1 MIPLLVAAALAALP
15 GTADTVQGR
24 VTDTTGAPLP
34 AVAVSITELDRR
46 TLTDASGAFAFA
58 QVPAGR
64 YTLVARRLGFAPQTV
79 SVTVPLAAPLV
90 LTLRP
95 AAFELPAV
103 VVTATRA
110 PVDPLSSPLATST
123 LGADRPAKQDIS
135 LAHALAGV
143 PGVRTVSTGGEM
155 GKPMIRG
162 LVGPRVLTLD
172 AGNRLEDYSWSDEDG
187 PSVDAA
193 FADRVEVIR
202 GPASVLYGSDA
213 LGGVVNAVP
222 APVPEAGSG
231 RGFVRGGTDLYAASN
246 NAELG
251 ALVRL
256 EGAGG
261 GTGWRANLAGRRSE
275 ALHTPAGEI
284 DNTGFL
290 ALDGDAAL
298 GVRGDWG
305 RGTLRVVHYGGE
317 FHLHEAG
324 DTAPPPPGSPET
336 GPVRKLSDDR
346 LQASAELPLGAMRLE
361 VKSQLQRHWL
371 AEVVEGDTASTEKGF
386 DLLLT
391 TGTLDVLAHHAL
403 TPAVHGTAGVSGY
416 LQRNATRGDEPLV
429 PGADARGVGTF
440 VFEQADLGRWSV
452 LGGARID
459 LRRLDADSNTDLAL
473 GAQRRDYHA
482 WSGDVGIA
490 FRPAPDMAMTAN
502 IGRAWRA
509 PTLFELFA
517 NGPHVGESRF
527 EQGDATLVPEA
538 GVTGDLS
545 LRWRGARLQG
555 ELSAFASS
563 YSHYIYVTPTGG
575 VQDSLPVYV
584 YRQGD
589 ATLAGAEGR
598 IEALVVRDVSVRAR
612 ADFVNGTLENGG
624 PLPLLPPLAGDVGVD
639 WRLSELSWA
648 TRASLSVDA
657 ELAARQRRIAA
668 YDVPTAGYGLLHFG
682 AQLEKPIGGR
692 VVRIELAVRNALN
705 TSYKNFLSRYKR
717 FALDPGRNIVVRVGT
732 DF

>member
-1 MIPLLVAAALAALP
+1 MTAILAFLALLAGPV
-15 GTADTVQGR
+15 DTLRGR
-24 VTDTTGAPLP
+24 VTDTTGVPL
-34 AVAVSITELDRR
+34 AGVSVSITELDRR
-46 TLTDASGAFAFA
+46 TLSDASGAFAFA

-64 YTLVARRLGFAPQTV
+64 YTVVARMVGFAPRTAD
-79 SVTVPLAAPLV
+79 VTVPGATPLV
-90 LTLRP
+90 LALRP
-95 AAFELPAV
+95 APLELAAV

-162 LVGPRVLTLD
+162 LTGSRVLTLD
-172 AGNRLEDYSWSDEDG
+172 GGNRLEDYSWSDEDG

-222 APVPEAGSG
+222 APVPEADSG
-231 RGFVRGGTDLYAASN
+231 HGFMRGGSDVYMATGN
-246 NAELG
+246 NEFG

-261 GTGWRANLAGRRSE
+261 GTGWRANIAGRRSE

-284 DNTGFL
+284 ENTGFL

-305 RGTLRVVHYGGE
+305 RGTLRFVHYGGE
-317 FHLHEAG
+317 FHLHEAN
-324 DTAPPPPGSPET
+324 DTGPPPPPGSPEE
-336 GPVRKLSDDR
+336 GPVRKLLDDR
-346 LQASAELPLGAMRLE
+346 LQASAELPLGGVQLE
-361 VKSQLQRHWL
+361 VKSQVQRHWL

-403 TPAVHGTAGVSGY
+403 GAHTRGTLGVSGFA
-416 LQRNATRGDEPLV
+416 QHNATRGDEPLV

-440 VFEQADLGRWSV
+440 LFEQADLGRWSV
-452 LGGARID
+452 LGGARVD

-473 GAQRRDYHA
+473 SAQARDYHA
-482 WSGDVGIA
+482 FSGDVGLA
-490 FRPAPDMAMTAN
+490 FHVAADVAITAN
-502 IGRAWRA
+502 LGRAWRA

-517 NGPHVGESRF
+517 NGPHVGEGRF
-527 EQGDATLVPEA
+527 ERGDTTLVPEA
-538 GVTGDLS
+538 GLTGDLS
-545 LRWRGARLQG
+545 LRWRGARFQG
-555 ELSAFASS
+555 EVSAYASS
-563 YSHYIYVTPTGG
+563 YTNYIYITPTGG
-575 VQDSLPVYV
+575 VQDSLPVYA

-612 ADFVNGTLENGG
+612 ADFVNGTLKNGG
-624 PLPLLPPLAGDVGVD
+624 PLPLVPPLAGDVGID

-648 TRASLSVDA
+648 THASLSVDA
-657 ELAARQRRIAA
+657 EFAARQTRVVA
-668 YDVPTAGYGLLHFG
+668 YDLGTAGYGLLHFG
-682 AQLEKPIGGR
+682 AQLEKPVGGR
-692 VVRIELAVRNALN
+692 AFRLELAVRNALN

-717 FALDPGRNIVVRVGT
+717 FALDQGRNIVVRIGT

>member
-1 MIPLLVAAALAALP
+1 MTALLALLTLLGSP
-15 GTADTVQGR
+15 ADTLRGR

-34 AVAVSITELDRR
+34 GVGVSIAELDRGAR
-46 TLTDASGAFAFA
+46 SDASGAFAFA
-58 QVPAGR
+58 HVPPGR
-64 YTLVARRLGFAPQTV
+64 YTVVARMVGFAPRTA
-79 SVTVPLAAPLV
+79 SVTVPEAAPLV
-90 LTLRP
+90 LALRP

-103 VVTATRA
+103 VVTATRS
-110 PVDPLSSPLATST
+110 PSDPLASPLATST
-123 LGADRPAKQDIS
+123 LGAERPAKQDIS
-135 LAHALAGV
+135 LAHALASV
-143 PGVRTVSTGGEM
+143 PGVRVVSTGGEM

-162 LVGPRVLTLD
+162 LTGSRVLTLD

-202 GPASVLYGSDA
+202 GPVSVLYGSDA

-222 APVPEAGSG
+222 APVPEADSG
-231 RGFVRGGTDLYAASN
+231 PGFVRGGSDLYFASN

-251 ALVRL
+251 VLVRL
-256 EGAGG
+256 EGVGG

-290 ALDGDAAL
+290 ALDGDAAV

-305 RGTLRVVHYGGE
+305 RGTLRLVHYGGE

-324 DTAPPPPGSPET
+324 DTVPPVPGSPEH

-346 LQASAELPLGAMRLE
+346 LQASAQLPLGAIQLE
-361 VKSQLQRHWL
+361 VKSQVQRHSL

-403 TPAVHGTAGVSGY
+403 GSHTRGTFGVSGFA
-416 LQRNATRGDEPLV
+416 QHNATRGAEPLV
-429 PGADARGVGTF
+429 PGAAARGVGTF
-440 VFEQADLGRWSV
+440 AFEQADVGRWSL
-452 LGGARID
+452 LGGARVD

-473 GAQRRDYHA
+473 SAQRRDYQA
-482 WSGDVGIA
+482 WSGDVGLA
-490 FRPAPDMAMTAN
+490 FRPAEDMAITAN
-502 IGRAWRA
+502 LGRAWRA

-527 EQGDATLVPEA
+527 EKGDTALVPEA
-538 GVTGDLS
+538 GLTGDLS
-545 LRWRGARLQG
+545 FRWRGPRFQG
-555 ELSAFASS
+555 ELSVYASS
-563 YSHYIYVTPTGG
+563 YQNYIYITPTGG
-575 VQDSLPVYV
+575 VQDSLPVYA

-589 ATLAGAEGR
+589 ATQAGAEGR

-612 ADFVNGTLENGG
+612 ADFVNGTLKHGG
-624 PLPLLPPLAGDVGVD
+624 PLPLVPPLVGDVGID
-639 WRLSELSWA
+639 WRLSELWWA

-657 ELAARQRRIAA
+657 ELAARQNRIAA
-668 YDVPTAGYGLLHFG
+668 YDVPTAGYGLLHFSG
-682 AQLEKPIGGR
+682 TLEKPIGGR
-692 VVRIELAVRNALN
+692 AVRVELAVHNALN
-705 TSYKNFLSRYKR
+705 TPYKNFLSRYKR